1 MVEEGGGRGEGRVGG
16 GRRGEEGVGVK
27 VCLVTTLWSNSQR
40 GFGDRR
46 VPEGGSRSRQKQTKT
61 RRMVPSNR
69 RCGGGGTTANQRPG
83 CKTKERH
90 SCRDWLPPETLPGGH
105 TWVLTHGHVRA
116 HGQSTAGSKSIK
128 TNAKRNSCFQQKH
141 ALLRGWERMDTPEV
155 TGRSQRRREEVWTH
169 TNTHTHTH
177 T

>member
-1 MVEEGGGRGEGRVGG
+1 MTGEFQKEEVEADKNRR
-16 GRRGEEGVGVK
+16 RRGAWYRPTGGVAVGERQPIRGRAAK
-27 VCLVTTLWSNSQR
+27 QKNVTVVAI
-40 GFGDRR
+40 GCRR
-46 VPEGGSRSRQKQTKT
+46 
-61 RRMVPSNR
+61 R
-69 RCGGGGTTANQRPG
+69 RCQ
-83 CKTKERH
+83 
-90 SCRDWLPPETLPGGH
+90 GGH

-169 TNTHTHTH
+169 THTHTQTHTHTH
-177 T
+177 TPEAEVTGRSQRRREEV